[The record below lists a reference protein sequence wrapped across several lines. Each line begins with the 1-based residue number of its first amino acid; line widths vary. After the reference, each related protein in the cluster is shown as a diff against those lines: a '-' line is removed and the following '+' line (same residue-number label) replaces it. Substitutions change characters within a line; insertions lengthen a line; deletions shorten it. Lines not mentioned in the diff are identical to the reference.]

1 VAEPQLSLP
10 ESIYCF
16 KPTAGCTIHMV
27 YRAHYKDNRIYDPVT
42 IVAVDVGNVKTVTA
56 FLSRS

>member
-10 ESIYCF
+10 ESIFCF
-16 KPTAGCTIHMV
+16 KPTAGCTKQTV
-27 YRAHYKDNRIYDPVT
+27 YRVHYKDNRIHDLVT